1 MRTKLLRGKEDVTV
15 QLVYPSTVDEY
26 RQALDV
32 LGRPV
37 DADSPL
43 ADGEAAHAAYVVTT
57 AQQRDLW
64 DLPDL
69 AVSGRAA
76 PVDDARALDLL
87 HDAAANPE
95 MAAAVFPGSSPEAV
109 AASHVVAPSASCCD
123 ALRDLFSPGERLD
136 QVLGALDRAAVPAAV
151 RDTLSEGL
159 TDALHP
165 GANVAEGQVKRI
177 RMVFDLPWAKSEPQ
191 RFDRDHVMQVLQGT
205 HGALD
210 GVKADILRF
219 LASCPQACGLLTFE
233 GPCSCGSVE
242 ADGLPALV
250 VRSGSVSGTPSV
262 LCLVGARGS
271 GKTSL
276 AQAIARA
283 LGRTAVTLPLLGQ
296 GLRSFIHGQ
305 RRVWPGR
312 VVQGLIEAKVQNP
325 VFVLEG
331 IDKIAEDIDKL
342 EDGDVHKD
350 YRERVESMLAVLDP
364 SHRTAFQD
372 AFLQF
377 PLDLSGVLWIATATD
392 PAVIPAELRDCLHVV
407 DLPVYTEQEKV
418 AIAEE
423 HLLRRPFDGVLAE
436 AAGVLAPDLGSSG
449 ALAPPV
455 DSPAAPAGP
464 VVVAD
469 RVVSCAEELRAFPP
483 RSPVQE
489 DVASDSWRT
498 AAVRGDVCFE
508 PDAIR
513 RVIRDYTSEPGVRD
527 MERSLAEICR
537 QVVLRRP
544 PAVQGPDVVTSS
556 LVPMFLGDADV
567 DPLPL
572 AVRQAIEDE
581 RRRLS
586 VDSSSDSSSPTSS
599 WIEWLEN
606 VPWSKRNDAAIDLDR
621 IREILDA
628 RQAGLEDAKATVVEY
643 LAVRKRNPRGT
654 GAVLCFLGPPGVGKT
669 SLAQSIA
676 QAMGRKY
683 ARVPCGGVHDASDLR
698 GHNRTWHKSQP
709 GSIIRELRRVGY
721 RDPVLLLD
729 EVDKIGPAPAAVLLE
744 VLDPEQ
750 QNRFRDSFLEL
761 PFDLSEV
768 IFIATAND
776 WDRIPPPL
784 RDRLEVVE
792 LSAYTEREKLAIA
805 RTHLVPAE
813 NRAAGLMP
821 TPVGITDG
829 ALRQLIREHTNE
841 PGIRQLSRCVRTVC
855 RKVALGRE
863 TGDRALDRKRVTA
876 RDVRRWLGGADGGD
890 AEDLDAL
897 RRRLDDAGIP
907 SEVQTKGREFFDRLS
922 GSGLTS
928 TDLEYIRSRE
938 YLERLAHLPWNRHTA
953 AKADLVGLRA
963 KLDAEHV
970 GLNDVKEHIIDHV
983 AVRVT
988 NPDLPTPVLC
998 LKGPQGVGKTSLA
1011 YSLSSALGRV
1021 CARVDCGDLVD
1032 AEGLV
1037 GDPRGG
1043 PGRILKEL
1051 QRVGARNPLILFDE
1065 LDELRDRSDLQSA
1078 FLELFDPVQ
1087 RACFRDR
1094 YLDVP
1099 FDLSEA
1105 FLVTTAVSLRS
1116 VPSMLRDRLKVI
1128 AMSGYTAEEKGV
1140 IALEH
1145 LLPIAMRLNGL
1156 VPDQVE
1162 VTDAAVRSLIR
1173 DYARD
1178 TGLWFLVGA
1187 LDLLCRKVA
1196 RRRAGGELSK
1206 VVITPGTFAETLG
1219 PPTMVDV
1226 DVAERMRL
1234 PGVAIAM
1241 GWTSYGGDVLFAE
1254 AGRMP
1259 GSGKLTVTGSV
1270 GDSMRES
1277 VMAALSWVRANADR
1291 YGADPV
1297 VFRETDI
1304 HIHVQSAAEMK
1315 DGPSAGVA
1323 LVAALVSSFTG
1334 RPVRGDLAM
1343 TGEITLSGHVLPVAA
1358 ITEKVQ
1364 GACRRGL
1371 SHVVLPRLNR
1381 KHFES
1386 DVPESVRG
1394 RVTVH
1399 YVQRIDDLME
1409 LVLRPAEP
1417 VGDRQLESS
1426 PRVRR

>member
-1 MRTKLLRGKEDVTV
+1 MRTKLLRGREDVTV

-37 DADSPL
+37 DADSAP

-57 AQQRDLW
+57 AEQRDLW

-69 AVSGRAA
+69 AVSGRAV
-76 PVDDARALDLL
+76 PVDEACALDLL
-87 HDAAANPE
+87 HDAAAKPE
-95 MAAAVFPGSSPEAV
+95 MAPALFPGRSPEAV
-109 AASHVVAPSASCCD
+109 AASNAAAPTASCCD

-136 QVLGALDRAAVPAAV
+136 QVLGALDRAAVPSAV

-159 TDALHP
+159 TGSLQP

-233 GPCSCGSVE
+233 GPCSCRSAE

-250 VRSGSVSGTPSV
+250 VRSGSAPGTPSV

-271 GKTSL
+271 GKSSL
-276 AQAIARA
+276 AYAITRA

-296 GLRSFIHGQ
+296 GLRSLIHGQ
-305 RRVWPGR
+305 RRIWPGR

-325 VFVLEG
+325 VFILEG
-331 IDKIAEDIDKL
+331 IDKIAEDIDRNAGRND
-342 EDGDVHKD
+342 DGDKD
-350 YRERVESMLAVLDP
+350 YRERVESMLAVLDSP
-364 SHRTAFQD
+364 RRTAFQD

-392 PAVIPAELRDCLHVV
+392 PTVIPAEVRDCLHVV

-436 AAGVLAPDLGSSG
+436 AAGVLAPDLASSA

-469 RVVSCAEELRAFPP
+469 RVVSSAEELRALPP

-489 DVASDSWRT
+489 DVASESWRT

-513 RVIRDYTSEPGVRD
+513 LVIRDYTSEPGVRD
-527 MERSLAEICR
+527 LERSLAEICR

-544 PAVQGPDVVTSS
+544 PAAQGPDIVTSS
-556 LVPMFLGDADV
+556 IVPMFLGDADV

-586 VDSSSDSSSPTSS
+586 VESSSDSSLPTNS

-606 VPWSKRNDAAIDLDR
+606 VPWNKRNDAAIDLDR
-621 IREILDA
+621 IREALDA

-721 RDPVLLLD
+721 RDPVLVLD

-750 QNRFRDSFLEL
+750 QDRFRDSFLEL

-829 ALRQLIREHTNE
+829 ALLQLIREHTSE

-863 TGDRALDRKRVTA
+863 VGDRRLDRKRVTA

-890 AEDLDAL
+890 ADGLDAL
-897 RRRLDDAGIP
+897 RRRLDRPAIP
-907 SEVQTKGREFFDRLS
+907 PEVQTKGREFLDRLS
-922 GSGLTS
+922 GSGLAS
-928 TDLEYIRSRE
+928 TDPEYIRSRE
-938 YLERLAHLPWNRHTA
+938 YLERLAHLPWSRHTP
-953 AKADLVGLRA
+953 AKADLVELRA
-963 KLDAEHV
+963 KLDEEHV
-970 GLNDVKEHIIDHV
+970 GLNQVKEHIIDHV
-983 AVRVT
+983 AVHVT
-988 NPDLPTPVLC
+988 NPDLPSPVLC
-998 LKGPQGVGKTSLA
+998 LKGAEGVGKTSLA

-1021 CARVDCGDLVD
+1021 CARVGLRGLGGCG
-1032 AEGLV
+1032 
-1037 GDPRGG
+1037 
-1043 PGRILKEL
+1043 
-1051 QRVGARNPLILFDE
+1051 
-1065 LDELRDRSDLQSA
+1065 S
-1078 FLELFDPVQ
+1078 
-1087 RACFRDR
+1087 
-1094 YLDVP
+1094 
-1099 FDLSEA
+1099 
-1105 FLVTTAVSLRS
+1105 
-1116 VPSMLRDRLKVI
+1116 
-1128 AMSGYTAEEKGV
+1128 
-1140 IALEH
+1140 
-1145 LLPIAMRLNGL
+1145 
-1156 VPDQVE
+1156 
-1162 VTDAAVRSLIR
+1162 
-1173 DYARD
+1173 
-1178 TGLWFLVGA
+1178 
-1187 LDLLCRKVA
+1187 
-1196 RRRAGGELSK
+1196 AGGRSAGRAR
-1206 VVITPGTFAETLG
+1206 PG
-1219 PPTMVDV
+1219 PQ
-1226 DVAERMRL
+1226 
-1234 PGVAIAM
+1234 GVA
-1241 GWTSYGGDVLFAE
+1241 
-1254 AGRMP
+1254 
-1259 GSGKLTVTGSV
+1259 
-1270 GDSMRES
+1270 
-1277 VMAALSWVRANADR
+1277 
-1291 YGADPV
+1291 
-1297 VFRETDI
+1297 
-1304 HIHVQSAAEMK
+1304 
-1315 DGPSAGVA
+1315 
-1323 LVAALVSSFTG
+1323 
-1334 RPVRGDLAM
+1334 
-1343 TGEITLSGHVLPVAA
+1343 
-1358 ITEKVQ
+1358 
-1364 GACRRGL
+1364 ACRC
-1371 SHVVLPRLNR
+1371 S
-1381 KHFES
+1381 ES
-1386 DVPESVRG
+1386 AHP
-1394 RVTVH
+1394 
-1399 YVQRIDDLME
+1399 
-1409 LVLRPAEP
+1409 LR
-1417 VGDRQLESS
+1417 
-1426 PRVRR
+1426 